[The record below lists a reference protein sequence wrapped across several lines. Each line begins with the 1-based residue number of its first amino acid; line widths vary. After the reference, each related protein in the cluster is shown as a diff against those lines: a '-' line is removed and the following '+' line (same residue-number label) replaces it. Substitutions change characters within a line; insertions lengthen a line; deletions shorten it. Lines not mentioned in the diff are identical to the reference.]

1 MSRLAGF
8 LPGADRGD
16 AMQTGAHAIIV
27 AAAVVVALR
36 AGCRLMRGTRLVWV
50 SLACVCGIELEAL
63 EQETGALENFGRE
76 LFLEIHH
83 LRLAQVRSL
92 AHARA
97 LFARVS
103 SLR

>member
-1 MSRLAGF
+1 
-8 LPGADRGD
+8 
-16 AMQTGAHAIIV
+16 MQTGAHAIIV
-27 AAAVVVALR
+27 AVAVVVALR
-36 AGCRLMRGTRLVWV
+36 VGCRLMRGTLT
-50 SLACVCGIELEAL
+50 CGIELEAL